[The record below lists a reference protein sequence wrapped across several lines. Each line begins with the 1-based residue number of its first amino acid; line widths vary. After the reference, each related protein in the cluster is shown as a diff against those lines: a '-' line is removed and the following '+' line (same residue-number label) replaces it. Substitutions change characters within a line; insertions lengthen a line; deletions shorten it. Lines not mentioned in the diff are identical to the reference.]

1 MPGFVERYGPWA
13 VVAGA
18 SEGIGAS
25 FSRKLAARGLNLV
38 LVARRAAPLE
48 TLAAELRDQH
58 GIEVRVQPLDL
69 GSADAVSSLG
79 AAIEGLDVGLLI
91 YNAAYS
97 PIGRF
102 IDVEV
107 EEHLKAVAV
116 NVQGPLRFSHY
127 FGRRLAER
135 GKGGIILM
143 SSMSGYQGTAMVAN
157 YAATKAYDTIL
168 AEGLW
173 YELRGRGVDVLA
185 CIAGATLTPSY
196 ESVTDDIPTQGP
208 GATHAS
214 QTKSPSKRSKIS
226 DGVRVGVSG
235 RRNRFAYALLQQNPR
250 RAARRLRFSAKRP
263 FASTAELSLSR
274 TPRRLPRGRGASGAL
289 RGARP
294 RCIRCPACD
303 RVGVRCR

>member
-25 FSRKLAARGLNLV
+25 FSRKLAARGLNLI

-79 AAIEGLDVGLLI
+79 TAIEGLDVGLLI

-196 ESVTDDIPTQGP
+196 ESVTDDIPSTGLARP
-208 GATHAS
+208 MHAGRGHRAS
-214 QTKSPSKRSKIS
+214 AQRSRTASERRIRPPQPIRLCAPAVESYRDARRSKW
-226 DGVRVGVSG
+226 
-235 RRNRFAYALLQQNPR
+235 
-250 RAARRLRFSAKRP
+250 SAKRP
-263 FASTAELSLSR
+263 FASTAELNLAR
-274 TPRRLPRGRGASGAL
+274 TLRRLPRGRGVSGAL
-289 RGARP
+289 RGARR
-294 RCIRCPACD
+294 RCSRRPAD
-303 RVGVRCR
+303 GRAGVEFR

>member
-25 FSRKLAARGLNLV
+25 FSRKLAARGLNLI

-79 AAIEGLDVGLLI
+79 TAIEGLDVGLLI

-196 ESVTDDIPTQGP
+196 ESVTDDIPTRGP
-208 GATHAS
+208 ARPMDPDDVTEQALH
-214 QTKSPSKRSKIS
+214 
-226 DGVRVGVSG
+226 DLG
-235 RRNRFAYALLQQNPR
+235 RRPSRISGLGNRLAYAFLHKILGR
-250 RAARRLRFSAKRP
+250 RATIGIFSKETVRLY
-263 FASTAELSLSR
+263 
-274 TPRRLPRGRGASGAL
+274 G
-289 RGARP
+289 
-294 RCIRCPACD
+294 
-303 RVGVRCR
+303 